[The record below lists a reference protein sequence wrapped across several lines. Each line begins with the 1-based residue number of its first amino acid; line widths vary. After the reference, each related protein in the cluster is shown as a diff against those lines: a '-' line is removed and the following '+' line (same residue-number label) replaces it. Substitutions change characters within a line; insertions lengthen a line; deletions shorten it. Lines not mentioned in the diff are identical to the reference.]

1 MIGAYCTLLF
11 VAALFAWL
19 LWRKD
24 HEVHDLRREVEA
36 MGEENDI
43 VLDFMHKIVS
53 EVASGADKKK
63 VFLRILRS
71 VTLACGA
78 TSACIY
84 ERNSRNM
91 LVAVES
97 EGLFPPQREI
107 NPLLLKSAES
117 RAELIDKILKGE
129 ELEPCEGI
137 IGQAA
142 ETGEPV
148 FIKRAER
155 SARIIVHKDPALRIT
170 SIMAIPMMF
179 RGEFY
184 GVLALANPIGGGFFS
199 DLDFSIACSIADQ
212 SALSI
217 YSINALSQLV
227 EKRQMDSDLSLAK
240 SVQSYILPSSLFS
253 AYGFDT
259 AAEYI
264 PQRQVGGDF
273 YDTFDLGG
281 GKIGAV
287 VGDVSGKGVS
297 AAIIMAIYQTA
308 FRFLVRQFSTPAET
322 LKALNREMV
331 VAMRSD
337 MFVTMVYAIFDSV
350 KNKAVVARAGH
361 EKPLVFSAETQKAE
375 LVKSKGIAIGIVGS
389 VIFDAAIRDVELDFR
404 EGDVMMFYTDGVNEA
419 VNPEGEEFS
428 TSRLKDLFEKSAAQP
443 AEIINETI
451 TREVAKFACKSR
463 PTSDDFTLLAVKRA
477 K

>member
-1 MIGAYCTLLF
+1 MIAAYCILFF
-11 VAALFAWL
+11 VAAVFAL
-19 LWRKD
+19 VLWFKD
-24 HEVHDLRREVEA
+24 REVHDLKRELEA

-63 VFLRILRS
+63 VHRRILRS

-84 ERNSRNM
+84 EKNSRNM
-91 LVAVES
+91 LAAAES

-107 NPLLLKSAES
+107 NPQLLKSATS
-117 RAELIDKILKGE
+117 RADLIDKILKGE
-129 ELEPCEGI
+129 ELEPYEGI

-148 FIKRAER
+148 FIKRAGS
-155 SARIIVHKDPALRIT
+155 SARVVHHKDASLRIT
-170 SIMAIPMMF
+170 SIMAIPMVF

-184 GVLALANPIGGGFFS
+184 GVLALANPIGGGAFS
-199 DLDFSIACSIADQ
+199 SLDFSIACSIADQ
-212 SALSI
+212 SALSL
-217 YSINALSQLV
+217 YSINAFTQLV
-227 EKRQMDSDLSLAK
+227 EKKQIDHDLSLAK
-240 SVQSYILPSSLFS
+240 SVQSYILPESLFA
-253 AYGFDT
+253 AYGFDA

-264 PQRQVGGDF
+264 PQQQIGGDF

-287 VGDVSGKGVS
+287 VGDVSGKGVT
-297 AAIIMAIYQTA
+297 AAIIMAICQSNL
-308 FRFLVRQFSTPAET
+308 RFLVRQYSTPSET

-337 MFVTMVYAIFDSV
+337 MFVTMVYAIFDSA
-350 KNKAVVARAGH
+350 KNKAILARAGH
-361 EKPLVFSAETQKAE
+361 EKPLLFSAKAGKSE
-375 LVKSKGIAIGIVGS
+375 FVKSKGIAIGMVDS
-389 VIFDAAIRDVELDFR
+389 EIFDKSISDVECDFC
-404 EGDVMMFYTDGVNEA
+404 EGDVMMLYTDGVNEA
-419 VNPEGEEFS
+419 VNPQGEEFS
-428 TSRLKDLFEKSAAQP
+428 AERLRALFEAHSSSP
-443 AEIINETI
+443 AEKINETI

-463 PTSDDFTLLAVKRA
+463 PTKDDFTLLAIKRR